1 MRTQTLLVVIALVLI
16 NIEDSLTRN
25 HKMVMCHYIYVLV
38 AVIVNLVFAILELV
52 KA

>member
-1 MRTQTLLVVIALVLI
+1 MEMLNVIAVLVLI

-38 AVIVNLVFAILELV
+38 AVIVNLVFTILELV

>member
-1 MRTQTLLVVIALVLI
+1 MEMLKVIAVLVLI

-25 HKMVMCHYIYVLV
+25 HKIVMCHYIYVLV

>member
-1 MRTQTLLVVIALVLI
+1 MEMLKVIAVLVLI

-25 HKMVMCHYIYVLV
+25 HKMVMRHYIYVLV

>member
-1 MRTQTLLVVIALVLI
+1 MEMLKVIAVLVLI

>member
-1 MRTQTLLVVIALVLI
+1 MEMLKVIAVLVLI
-16 NIEDSLTRN
+16 NIEDSLTCDHER
-25 HKMVMCHYIYVLV
+25 VMCHYIYVLV